1 MYDNLSLFSRK
12 KFHSGNDSKYREQTC
27 NIYKSIL
34 YMQYERHKLHYQV
47 KMFGWYQLYCG
58 EINYSIS
65 RSTNNKNWTFYKN
78 FRTVAGSISPRKIGY
93 CPKSGLFLFGNQS
106 RFQVL
111 FAFRKL
117 TGIASTSIGGTIL
130 NRYAHSYLLKINKR
144 YSDNNI
150 HLRSRTQ

>member
-1 MYDNLSLFSRK
+1 MIASIVNKHLISSNPFY
-12 KFHSGNDSKYREQTC
+12 TC
-27 NIYKSIL
+27 NMSAINCTIRSKCL
-34 YMQYERHKLHYQV
+34 
-47 KMFGWYQLYCG
+47 CD
-58 EINYSIS
+58 INYTVVKLIIPQVGLPPIRVELFIEIS
-65 RSTNNKNWTFYKN
+65 ELLRG
-78 FRTVAGSISPRKIGY
+78 RRPRKIGY

-117 TGIASTSIGGTIL
+117 TAIASTSIGGTIL
-130 NRYAHSYLLKINKR
+130 NRYAHSYLVKINKR